1 MVSFTENA
9 LKILRESVES
19 PDLIRLAVIG
29 GGCSGFMY
37 DMEIESEA
45 SKEDIVLEFD
55 NLKICMNPQSSFM
68 LSETTVDYESTLAQS
83 GFKFVNNQ
91 AAKSCGCGKSFSC
104 G

>member
-9 LKILRESVES
+9 LKILRDSVEF

-55 NLKICMNPQSSFM
+55 NLKY
-68 LSETTVDYESTLAQS
+68 V
-83 GFKFVNNQ
+83 
-91 AAKSCGCGKSFSC
+91 
-104 G
+104 